1 MPGRGFLF
9 SGKQESRLAGS
20 QVGKELGPVR
30 AAHARQEAAA
40 AWMDTRGDAVSSTR
54 SLRTSCSAEQH
65 WGASGGAEGV
75 SASAQGLS
83 TGRGQIAA
91 PGPRLAQ
98 SRQRCRE
105 RATLSR
111 LHFEWKLKSAVKQVQ
126 KSL

>member
-40 AWMDTRGDAVSSTR
+40 AWMDTRGDAVAAPAP
-54 SLRTSCSAEQH
+54 SAPPAAQ
-65 WGASGGAEGV
+65 SGTGERLEGV